1 MATISE
7 IKQKIQS
14 FAEELEPSAIS
25 PSREADI
32 LDDLA
37 DYLEYLQGY
46 RIAGFVAPDNSYL
59 AKAVEDTCYF
69 ATNPESLSWYDN
81 VKGRVY
87 LPPTSWVP
95 AGTPPSSISGW
106 TRVDLSS
113 SEYAD
118 FAIMFGFRGGTW
130 LIHRLPYALLT
141 TVQRI
146 LSEIANM
153 PYLSAGDATDLDIAD
168 DNGNVLVRF
177 SRGHIKTKYFDSSEG
192 GGGGGSG
199 DVEVV
204 NGQKTDLDIADENG
218 NVIVR
223 FADGGILTK
232 NFKSGAHYVHFSFD
246 DTQHCIT
253 SLFAGNYASV
263 WNHPFF
269 ALLKTWHD
277 TYGATFSLLMFTTI
291 FGNITNAFASD
302 LGAAADWLKFS
313 LHGND
318 YSASGT
324 ADGAA
329 DWTAMVNAVIT
340 MTGNPNSIDRHTR
353 LSSFTGS
360 TANITAMRDCPLGVV
375 CLSGSETE
383 ARLSY
388 NFDAN
393 EQKFMYDYNVYYQGL
408 TNLHFVRS
416 YERFDSKVWNT
427 TYATN
432 IVNYVNGRDFSEF
445 FIHEYSL
452 FNSSYQIQSIA
463 QTFITEFFK
472 LVKKNGYIPTFWQIK

>member
-1 MATISE
+1 MVNNKKKMANTTLGYESSHTGSQIDAAVDAVLGTDGETSLPDRLTVTE
-7 IKQKIQS
+7 NAIEGHTSDIAS
-14 FAEELEPSAIS
+14 LDERMTNVEEQVNDLPS
-25 PSREADI
+25 
-32 LDDLA
+32 
-37 DYLEYLQGY
+37 
-46 RIAGFVAPDNSYL
+46 V
-59 AKAVEDTCYF
+59 
-69 ATNPESLSWYDN
+69 TNGE
-81 VKGRVY
+81 
-87 LPPTSWVP
+87 T
-95 AGTPPSSISGW
+95 
-106 TRVDLSS
+106 
-113 SEYAD
+113 
-118 FAIMFGFRGGTW
+118 
-130 LIHRLPYALLT
+130 
-141 TVQRI
+141 
-146 LSEIANM
+146 
-153 PYLSAGDATDLDIAD
+153 TDLDIAD

-192 GGGGGSG
+192 GGAGSG
-199 DVEVV
+199 DVEVI
-204 NGQKTDLDIADENG
+204 NGQHTDLDIADENG

-232 NFKSGAHYVHFSFD
+232 NFKTGAHHVHFSFD
-246 DTQHCIT
+246 DIQHCIT
-253 SLFAGNYASV
+253 SLFAGNYSSV

-269 ALLKTWHD
+269 ALLKTWHE
-277 TYGATFSLLMFTTI
+277 TYGATFSLLLFTTC
-291 FGNITNAFASD
+291 FRNITNKFASE
-302 LGAAADWLKFS
+302 LGAAADWLKWS

-318 YSASGT
+318 YSESGT

-340 MTGNPNSIDRHTR
+340 LTGNPDAIERHTR

-360 TANITAMRDCPLGVV
+360 TANITAMRNCRFGVV

-383 ARLSY
+383 VRLSY

-393 EQKFMYDYNVYYQGL
+393 EQKYMYNYNVYFQSL

-416 YERFDSKVWNT
+416 YERFDSKVWSS

-432 IVNYVNGRDFSEF
+432 IANYVNGRDFSEF

-452 FNSSYQIQSIA
+452 FNSSYQIQSTA